1 MISNF
6 LNGDNLTIKKIH
18 TVSLIVILLQ
28 YIIPLIIFGQ
38 ITLFYLDAL
47 DSEIVYNTVIGKI
60 LNGNFEAIKLFLNG
74 EIKVEYLRRV
84 FQPYMIAYAI
94 FDVEFAYWS
103 ISVFVKLT
111 SYFSF
116 FILAKKIN
124 QNKII
129 CGLISVLFASCNVPY
144 HEGFGLAILPYIS
157 YLILYKD
164 ALKIKHYLLIIFF
177 GLNSDLIFS
186 GIGIL
191 IMFLFFFLFLKK
203 EKYIHF
209 IKILIFFSLCILLS
223 NLNLIFISFY
233 SDTFHRVEFIKE
245 TKSIYSTIIS
255 IILNTF
261 KVPTNINFNFS
272 LLLQLP
278 LFFFV
283 FPLMVKFLFSN
294 KREVKIPIY
303 VIILT
308 ICLVNF
314 LNIEIIANYINQKEN
329 LLRTISWAYLERPS
343 IFLYCLASIYLLK
356 DMGFYNK
363 IFTLFICLSIF
374 LSQINPSLVPFV
386 KDKIK
391 KVENYQNLYTFSGY
405 YNYYDYNSI
414 KEKINNDRTI
424 SIGLDPMV
432 AVFHNIK
439 VIDGYH
445 SIYPLQYKKKFRKII
460 EKELEK
466 DPIYKKYYDNYGS
479 RVYST
484 LYSPKD
490 PFNIELNFK
499 EAKKLGAS
507 FVISKYQ
514 INSKYLKLVHG
525 NCIKDNFCLYR
536 IN

>member
-1 MISNF
+1 
-6 LNGDNLTIKKIH
+6 
-18 TVSLIVILLQ
+18 
-28 YIIPLIIFGQ
+28 
-38 ITLFYLDAL
+38 
-47 DSEIVYNTVIGKI
+47 
-60 LNGNFEAIKLFLNG
+60 
-74 EIKVEYLRRV
+74 
-84 FQPYMIAYAI
+84 
-94 FDVEFAYWS
+94 
-103 ISVFVKLT
+103 
-111 SYFSF
+111 
-116 FILAKKIN
+116 
-124 QNKII
+124 
-129 CGLISVLFASCNVPY
+129 
-144 HEGFGLAILPYIS
+144 
-157 YLILYKD
+157 
-164 ALKIKHYLLIIFF
+164 
-177 GLNSDLIFS
+177 
-186 GIGIL
+186 
-191 IMFLFFFLFLKK
+191 
-203 EKYIHF
+203 
-209 IKILIFFSLCILLS
+209 
-223 NLNLIFISFY
+223 
-233 SDTFHRVEFIKE
+233 
-245 TKSIYSTIIS
+245 
-255 IILNTF
+255 
-261 KVPTNINFNFS
+261 
-272 LLLQLP
+272 
-278 LFFFV
+278 
-283 FPLMVKFLFSN
+283 MVKFLFSN

-303 VIILT
+303 TIILT
-308 ICLVNF
+308 ICFVNF
-314 LNIEIIANYINQKEN
+314 LNVEIIANYINRKEN
-329 LLRTISWAYLERPS
+329 LLRTISWVYLERPT

-356 DMGFYNK
+356 DMRFYNK

-484 LYSPKD
+484 LYNPKD
-490 PFNIELNFK
+490 PLNIELNFK
-499 EAKKLGAS
+499 EAKKLGAN

-525 NCIKDNFCLYR
+525 NCIKDSFCLYR